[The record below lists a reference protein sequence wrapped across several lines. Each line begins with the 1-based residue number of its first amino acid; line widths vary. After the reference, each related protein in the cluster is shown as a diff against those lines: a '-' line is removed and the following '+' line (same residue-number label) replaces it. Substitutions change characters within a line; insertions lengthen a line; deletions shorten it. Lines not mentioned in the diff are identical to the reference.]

1 MMNYIMNI
9 IKYIFIKY
17 IHKYKRLDIT
27 KGKIFERTHLFSL
40 HYQFMGVKIHAIENI
55 LKGAGSLGLEE
66 SLNLTVSGFVCH
78 DCSGN

>member
-1 MMNYIMNI
+1 MPLLRLISE
-9 IKYIFIKY
+9 KY

-27 KGKIFERTHLFSL
+27 KGKIFERMHLFSL